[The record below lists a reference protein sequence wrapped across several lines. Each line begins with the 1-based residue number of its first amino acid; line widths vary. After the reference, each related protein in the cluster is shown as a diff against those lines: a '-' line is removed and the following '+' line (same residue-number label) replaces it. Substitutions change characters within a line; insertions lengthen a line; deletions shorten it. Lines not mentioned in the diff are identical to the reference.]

1 MAKAKG
7 KKTSKAK
14 SSVKV
19 ADLRARKN
27 PKGGRVKAGDI
38 VITKPV
44 DKPSTSL

>member
-19 ADLRARKN
+19 ADLRPRKN
-27 PKGGRVKAGDI
+27 PKGGKVKVSEI

-44 DKPSTSL
+44 DKSSTSL

>member
-27 PKGGRVKAGDI
+27 PRGGKVKQSDI
-38 VITKPV
+38 NFIKLV
-44 DKPSTSL
+44 DKSSTSL